1 MRHSVYILEQ
11 LAEWLV
17 SAPATFAG
25 DSFIKTIF
33 ILHRGARVPSMRTC
47 GHGRVLRSLSWLFTI
62 VYVTFAWAAPRGNDV
77 PSKTLT
83 VAAAADLSFALPRI
97 TGAFERLTGG
107 TVRVVYGSSGNL
119 YAQIQNGAPFDVF
132 LSADVNYARSLVTL
146 HQAEADSFY
155 RYAVGRLVLWA
166 PQDSPLDLQQFGIR
180 ILDQPEVTRVA
191 IANPDLAPYGRAAL
205 AVLQHY
211 NLYDHVAP
219 KLVRGENI
227 SQAAEF
233 VQSGNAQIGILPL
246 SLASAPVLRGG
257 KSWEIPPQVYPP
269 IEQAAVVLTFS
280 RNQALARRFLA
291 FLKTPEAAAVLRQFG
306 YSVPKEKGR

>member
-1 MRHSVYILEQ
+1 
-11 LAEWLV
+11 
-17 SAPATFAG
+17 
-25 DSFIKTIF
+25 
-33 ILHRGARVPSMRTC
+33 MRTC
-47 GHGRVLRSLSWLFTI
+47 GCSRVLRSLGLLFTI
-62 VYVTFAWAAPRGNDV
+62 VYVTFAWAAPRAND
-77 PSKTLT
+77 SESQTLT

-97 TGAFERLTGG
+97 TGAFERQTGA
-107 TVRVVYGSSGNL
+107 TVRVVYGSSGTL
-119 YAQIQNGAPFDVF
+119 YQQIQNGAPFDVF
-132 LSADVNYARSLVTL
+132 LSADVNYARSLVDL

-155 RYAVGRLVLWA
+155 QYATGRLVLWA
-166 PQDSPLDLQQFGIR
+166 PKDSPLDLQQYGIR

-191 IANPDLAPYGRAAL
+191 IANPQLAPYGRAAL

-211 NLYDHVAP
+211 NLYDHVGP

-246 SLASAPVLRGG
+246 SLTSAPALRSG

-280 RNQALARRFLA
+280 RNRAFARRFLE
-291 FLKTPEAAAVLRQFG
+291 FLKSPQSAAVLRQFG
-306 YSVPKEKGR
+306 YSVPQEKAR